1 VIVEFILLGFVIQ
14 VSCPLTEINLF
25 RILKSLAVALCMNLD
40 ILSDH
45 ISLPILKVLSYSS
58 FTLGN
63 RRHDLYF
70 RSDLGVFFGSS
81 KERYVPF
88 FCDFLTEMWE
98 LFKRGK
104 LNVLLLNSCWELVA
118 RGAADNGPERPS
130 DDCSGNRFEG
140 LVVAMMLQESF
151 AIPTELSL
159 ISLSEKQYDLFNRG
173 ELNVLLLDFLENDGR
188 SSFRELVS
196 RGAVNNGPERLS
208 SGCTK
213 DECEGLIVPMRL
225 QESFAIPKEST
236 LISLSK

>member
-1 VIVEFILLGFVIQ
+1 MQ
-14 VSCPLTEINLF
+14 VSFPITEINLF
-25 RILKSLAVALCMNLD
+25 RILKSLAVALCTNLG

-70 RSDLGVFFGSS
+70 SSDLGVFFGSS

-98 LFKRGK
+98 LFKKGE
-104 LNVLLLNSCWELVA
+104 LNVLLLNFPENEGRISCWELVA

-140 LVVAMMLQESF
+140 LVVAMILQEF
-151 AIPTELSL
+151 VAIPTELSL
-159 ISLSEKQYDLFNRG
+159 ISLLEKQYDLFNRG

-188 SSFRELVS
+188 SSLGELVS
-196 RGAVNNGPERLS
+196 IGAVNNGPERLS
-208 SGCTK
+208 SGCIK